1 MNAGVPES
9 SAHSGPRRDAERDV
23 LRALCSSKSTAEEMA
38 MATRRLAEY
47 AWQDGDHRV
56 VYEAIARCR
65 ASDGAQM
72 RKDLPAIATRM
83 GFPDIEWE
91 QYFAASVG
99 EEESA
104 AELNEAVEKLLKYRE
119 SSGA

>member
-1 MNAGVPES
+1 
-9 SAHSGPRRDAERDV
+9 
-23 LRALCSSKSTAEEMA
+23 

-56 VYEAIARCR
+56 VYEAIARCGT
-65 ASDGAQM
+65 SDGAQM

-91 QYFAASVG
+91 QYFAASEG
-99 EEESA
+99 EEGSA